1 MSDRDGWDHLYLVS
15 TSGGDPVQITH
26 GEYEVRNPSWSTDGS
41 RIVFDHNLPGKP
53 GVRYLA
59 IAAIGED
66 ASKPA
71 IVDVTS
77 GRGTNIAPL
86 WSPDGHQVV
95 YQHTDPQTSAELFV
109 ADTASR
115 SEQPKRLTHSMP
127 AGVDGTAFVEPE
139 LVSYSAPDGG
149 KVPAYVFVPKGL
161 DRSRK
166 HPAIVWVHGDG
177 INQNYDGWH
186 VERNYAV
193 YYSFHQY
200 LLQRGYVV
208 IAPDYRGSIGYGREW
223 REGVYLD
230 VGGKDSRDAAAAAD
244 YLKTLSFVDADR
256 IGIWGLSYGGF
267 FTLKALTDRPTTY
280 RCGVDVAGVP
290 DFAMWWVDPGGPW
303 VNARMGTPKQ
313 HPALYSQAAPIDRI
327 EQLSRPLL
335 VLHGTSDVNVPY
347 VESVRLVDRLLKT
360 RKDFEF
366 MMYPGEFHYFQRTHV
381 LRDAWQ
387 RVERFFA
394 SNLMPESA
402 AASTRN

>member
-1 MSDRDGWDHLYLVS
+1 MSDRDGWDHLYVVS
-15 TSGGDPVQITH
+15 TSGGDPIQITR
-26 GEYEVRNPSWSTDGS
+26 GEYEVRNPSWSSDGS
-41 RIVFDHNLPGKP
+41 RIAFDRNVPGKP
-53 GVRYLA
+53 GVRHLA
-59 IAAIGED
+59 IAAVKDDG
-66 ASKPA
+66 SKPA
-71 IVDVTS
+71 LVDVTS
-77 GRGTNIAPL
+77 GRGTNIAAL
-86 WSPDGHQVV
+86 WSPDGNKVV

-115 SEQPKRLTHSMP
+115 SDQPKRLTNSMP
-127 AGVDGTAFVEPE
+127 AGVDTTAFVEPE
-139 LVSYSAPDGG
+139 LVKYTAPDGG
-149 KVPAYVFVPKGL
+149 QVPAYVFVPKGL

-186 VERNYAV
+186 IERNYAV

-230 VGGKDSRDAAAAAD
+230 VGGKDSRDASAAAD

-290 DFAMWWVDPGGPW
+290 DFGMWHVDPGGPW
-303 VNARMGTPKQ
+303 VDARMGTPEE

-327 EQLSRPLL
+327 EKLSRPLL
-335 VLHGTSDVNVPY
+335 ILHGTADVNVPY
-347 VESVRLVDRLLKT
+347 VESVRLIDRLLKT
-360 RKDFEF
+360 HKQFEF
-366 MMYPGEFHYFQRTHV
+366 MVYPGEFHYFQRTHV
-381 LRDAWQ
+381 LRDAWG

-394 SNLMPESA
+394 TNLMP
-402 AASTRN
+402 

>member
-1 MSDRDGWDHLYLVS
+1 
-15 TSGGDPVQITH
+15 
-26 GEYEVRNPSWSTDGS
+26 
-41 RIVFDHNLPGKP
+41 
-53 GVRYLA
+53 
-59 IAAIGED
+59 
-66 ASKPA
+66 
-71 IVDVTS
+71 VDVTS
-77 GRGTNIAPL
+77 GRGTNIATV
-86 WSPDGHQVV
+86 WSPDGNSVV

-109 ADTASR
+109 ASAASR
-115 SEQPKRLTHSMP
+115 SEPKRLTTSMP
-127 AGVDGTAFVEPE
+127 AGVDVSAFVEPE
-139 LVSYSAPDGG
+139 LVRYHAPDGG
-149 KVPAYVFVPKGL
+149 DVPAYIFIPKGL

-186 VERNYAV
+186 IERNYAV

-200 LLQRGYVV
+200 LLQHGYVV

-267 FTLKALTDRPTTY
+267 FTLKALTDRPTTF

-303 VNARMGTPKQ
+303 VNARMGTPQQ
-313 HPALYSQAAPIDRI
+313 HPALYEQAAPIDRI
-327 EQLSRPLL
+327 EKLSRPLL
-335 VLHGTSDVNVPY
+335 VLHGTADVNVPY
-347 VESVRLVDRLLKT
+347 VESVRLIDRLLKT
-360 RKDFEF
+360 HKNFEF
-366 MMYPGEFHYFQRTHV
+366 MVYPGEFHYFQRAHV
-381 LRDAWQ
+381 LRDAWG

-394 SNLMPESA
+394 SNLMP
-402 AASTRN
+402 